1 MLEQM
6 LKYAK
11 FLKEVLSNKRKLVDN
26 EKVMLTEEC
35 NTILQRKLPPKLKD
49 PRSFTIPC
57 TIGDFDFDKVLCD
70 LGANVN
76 MLSLSIF
83 KKLELKEVKP
93 TMVSLKLAD
102 RSIKHPRGIIED
114 VLVMKFSSD
123 VDACFAISVL
133 DRVVAETFHETFP
146 TSPIENFI
154 MNGRTFGTLC
164 DDDDIIECVNNLEAL
179 PTYGFPKKLKFK
191 ELEAI
196 HVNNHTLKKEP
207 PKLELKL
214 LPSHLKYAFLED
226 SSFYPIIINSSLNYL
241 EEEKLLRVLRE
252 HRKAIGWTIDDIKGI
267 SPSICM
273 HKILF
278 KESYKPIVQPQRRLN
293 PSMQEVVK
301 KEVVKLLDASI
312 IYPILDCTWVSPVQV
327 VPKKGR
333 ITRIEVDRAKID
345 VIEKLPP
352 PTNVKGLRMQF
363 FDISKECLNAFETL
377 KSKLIS
383 SPVIVAPDWELPF
396 ILMCDASG
404 FAIGAILGQ
413 RKVKI
418 FHVIYYAIKVL
429 RNRLYRPFDFEEIKD
444 KKGTENLVAD
454 NLSRMDHVKPNEGV
468 DDDIN
473 EIFPNEQL
481 FTVEEAP
488 WYADIINYL
497 AKKILP
503 PELTYQRRKKFF
515 SDLKYYIWDDHFLF
529 KQCVDQIIRRC
540 VPEEEMESILHHCHS
555 HYISKW
561 VEAEAL
567 QTNDARVVVK
577 FLKKNIFARFGTP
590 RAIIS
595 DRGFHFCNS
604 QFESLLGKYRVTHRI
619 TTPYHPQTS
628 GQVEAYRKAFKTLN
642 EMSPYKLV
650 YGKSCHLSIKLEYK
664 SFWAVKFLN
673 FDLQTPWEKKLLQ
686 LNEMEEFCNN
696 AYENA
701 KIYKDMAKRWHDK
714 HIQKRNFEVGQ
725 QVLLFNSRL
734 KHFPGEK
741 GLFTY
746 LVKSA
751 ATRDIERHDGI
762 FKLCII
768 RRLEAKPSR
777 RVKLWAAAV
786 TTN

>member
-6 LKYAK
+6 PKYAK

-154 MNGRTFGTLC
+154 MNGRTLGTLC

-214 LPSHLKYAFLED
+214 LPSHLRYAFLED

-327 VPKKGR
+327 VPKKG
-333 ITRIEVDRAKID
+333 VDRAKID

-352 PTNVKGLRMQF
+352 PTNVKGDAI

-418 FHVIYYAIKVL
+418 FHVIYYAIK
-429 RNRLYRPFDFEEIKD
+429 
-444 KKGTENLVAD
+444 KGTENLVAD
-454 NLSRMDHVKPNEGV
+454 HLSRMDHVKPNEGV

-481 FTVEEAP
+481 
-488 WYADIINYL
+488 L
-497 AKKILP
+497 
-503 PELTYQRRKKFF
+503 QRKKFF

-529 KQCVDQIIRRC
+529 KQCADQIIRRC

-555 HYISKW
+555 HYVSKW

-628 GQVEAYRKAFKTLN
+628 GQVELDDALWAYRKAFKTLIG
-642 EMSPYKLV
+642 MSPYKLV
-650 YGKSCHLSIKLEYK
+650 YGKSCHLSIKLEHK

-673 FDLQTPWEKKLLQ
+673 FDLQTPWEKRLLQ

-701 KIYKDMAKRWHDK
+701 KIYKDKAKRWHDK

-746 LVKSA
+746 PVKSA
-751 ATRDIERHDGI
+751 ATRGIERHDGL